1 MSAPNQSVRLIWK
14 CSSAYYGYMSVPV
27 FIFLLQDDIMLPDRI
42 LRQYEAAKENT
53 NAVSTQLVIHFSY
66 SSFIQMCIWDYS

>member
-1 MSAPNQSVRLIWK
+1 MSAPHQSVRWIWK
-14 CSSAYYGYMSVPV
+14 CSSAYYGYMSVSV

-53 NAVSTQLVIHFSY
+53 DAVSKATGYTF
-66 SSFIQMCIWDYS
+66 

>member
-1 MSAPNQSVRLIWK
+1 
-14 CSSAYYGYMSVPV
+14 MSVSV

-53 NAVSTQLVIHFSY
+53 TAVSNATGYTF
-66 SSFIQMCIWDYS
+66 